1 MRILVLGAY
10 GLIGL
15 PVSKRLLG
23 AGHEVVG
30 LARSFER
37 GRALLPEAEWI
48 GADLAALTKA
58 PNWFKHLDGIDVV
71 VNASG
76 VLQAGLGDNVAAT
89 QCDAIVALIDAC
101 EHKQIARLVQIS
113 APDVA
118 SDASTEFYRS
128 KARADEALKS
138 STLNWVVL
146 RPGLV
151 VSAQS
156 YGGTGL
162 LRMLAA
168 MPYVQPVFLPDAPV
182 QTISVNDVAEVVLMS
197 VGGDLDR
204 QDIDLVEGESHR
216 LIDIILEV
224 RRWLGFP
231 PPKYILTLPRPIGR
245 AVGKLADVASWL
257 GWKSALRSTAMNVLT
272 DGVRGD
278 AKKWSA
284 LRGEAPSSFVET
296 LRALPSTRQERL
308 SARASLVYPV
318 LVMTLSLFWFVSGV
332 MGLIQLPAATATLA
346 DVLPSQLALGAV
358 IGGSMADIIVG
369 LLIAFRPTIRRG
381 CLASLFLASAY
392 LVASAFLTPA
402 LWADPLGPMVKV
414 FPALALALAVMALS
428 EDR

>member
-15 PVSKRLLG
+15 PVSKRLLH
-23 AGHEVVG
+23 AGHDVVG
-30 LARSFER
+30 LARSLNR

-48 GADLAALTKA
+48 GADLATLTNA
-58 PNWFKHLDGIDVV
+58 TDWLKHLDDIDVV

-76 VLQAGLGDNVAAT
+76 VLQVGLGDTVAVT
-89 QCDAIVALIDAC
+89 QCEAIVALIDAC
-101 EHKQIARLVQIS
+101 EQKQIARFVQIS

-118 SDASTEFYRS
+118 LDASTEFYRS
-128 KARADEALKS
+128 KARADETLKL
-138 STLNWVVL
+138 STLKWVLL

-151 VSAQS
+151 FSAES

-168 MPYVQPVFLPDAPV
+168 MPYVQPVFLPEAPI
-182 QTISVNDVAEVVLMS
+182 QTISVNDVASAVLIS

-204 QDIDLVEGESHR
+204 QDIDLVERESHR
-216 LIDIILEV
+216 LIDLILEV

-231 PPKYILTLPRPIGR
+231 PPKYIWTVPGPIGR
-245 AVGKLADVASWL
+245 GIAKLADFASWF
-257 GWKSALRSTAMNVLT
+257 GWKSALRSTAMSVLT
-272 DGVRGD
+272 QGVRGD
-278 AKKWSA
+278 AEKWSA
-284 LRGEAPSSFVET
+284 LRGETPSSLSET
-296 LRALPSTRQERL
+296 LRAIPSTRQERI

-318 LVMTLSLFWFVSGV
+318 LVMILSMFWIVSGV
-332 MGLIQLPAATATLA
+332 IGLIQIPAAMATLA
-346 DVLPSQLALGAV
+346 DALPKPMALGAV
-358 IGGSMADIIVG
+358 IGGSVADIIVG
-369 LLIAFRPTIRRG
+369 FLIAFRPTIRRG
-381 CLASLFLASAY
+381 CLASLFLAGGY
-392 LVASAFLTPA
+392 LLSSAFVTPS